1 MLVEG
6 LFLMF
11 IGMAVVFLF
20 LIILVLTVIVISKIL
35 AKFFPE
41 PEEGP
46 ALVLAPAA
54 SGEAEIALAIA
65 AVKAFLKS

>member
-20 LIILVLTVIVISKIL
+20 LIVLVLTVVIISKIL

-41 PEEGP
+41 TEEGP
-46 ALVLAPAA
+46 SLAFALAGG
-54 SGEAEIALAIA
+54 GEAEIALAVA
-65 AVKAFLKS
+65 AVRAFVKS